1 MSRKRR
7 RFSDDLK
14 FRIVIEAI
22 KGQRQIS
29 EIAAEFNVHPNQ
41 ITNWKKLFLDNGP
54 SVFSKK
60 VDSRIEDMEEK
71 EEDLYKKIGEQQV
84 ELDFLKKNIKKW
96 ESWRSGK

>member
-1 MSRKRR
+1 MSKKRR
-7 RFSDDLK
+7 TFSDDLK

-29 EIAAEFNVHPNQ
+29 EIAADFEVHPNQ
-41 ITNWKKLFLDNGP
+41 ITNWKKQFLDNGP
-54 SVFSKK
+54 LVFSKK
-60 VDSRIEDMEEK
+60 ADSRIEDMEEK

-96 ESWRSGK
+96 ESWRNGK

>member
-7 RFSDDLK
+7 AFSNDLK

-29 EIAAEFNVHPNQ
+29 EIATEFNVHPNQ
-41 ITNWKKLFLDNGP
+41 ITNWRKQFLDNGP
-54 SVFSKK
+54 LVFSKK
-60 VDSRIEDMEEK
+60 ADSRIEDMEEK
-71 EEDLYKKIGEQQV
+71 EEDLFKKIGEQQV

>member
-1 MSRKRR
+1 MSKKRR
-7 RFSDDLK
+7 AFSDDLK

-29 EIAAEFNVHPNQ
+29 EIAAEFDVHPNQ
-41 ITNWKKLFLDNGP
+41 ITNWKKQFLDNGP
-54 SVFSKK
+54 SVFSNRK
-60 VDSRIEDMEEK
+60 DSRLEDMEEK

-96 ESWRSGK
+96 ESWRNGK

>member
-7 RFSDDLK
+7 AFSNDLK

-29 EIAAEFNVHPNQ
+29 EIATEFNVHPNQ
-41 ITNWKKLFLDNGP
+41 ITNWKKQFLDNGP
-54 SVFSKK
+54 LVFSKK
-60 VDSRIEDMEEK
+60 ADSRIEDMEEK
-71 EEDLYKKIGEQQV
+71 EEDLFKKIGEQQV